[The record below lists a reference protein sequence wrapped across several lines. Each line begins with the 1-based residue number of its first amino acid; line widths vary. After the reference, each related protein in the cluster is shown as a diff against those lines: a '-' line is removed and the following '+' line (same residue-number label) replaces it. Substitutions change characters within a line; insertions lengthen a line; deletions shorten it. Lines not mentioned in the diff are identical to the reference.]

1 MKDSLLLSEANG
13 RDLQSYIEEHDAEI
27 DDALRRKWSYQVAQ
41 AVAHAHQN
49 GVVHSNLSTTN
60 VLVHQ
65 ISQSLDVLLADF
77 GGSRC
82 VELSLD
88 GGLLPDDLFSDLCL
102 LDYKSPKVN
111 VFSLGVVLYVI
122 MTGHYPFCNSPAP
135 RGGERFVYSD
145 QVRALFKKGVFPKLS
160 SVPLGDII
168 ARCCHERSFDT
179 AKEVVEALEIEM
191 SQ

>member
-1 MKDSLLLSEANG
+1 VELPSRSSCRTRPPKWHCPLEPEHNERARPSDQPVSG
-13 RDLQSYIEEHDAEI
+13 RI
-27 DDALRRKWSYQVAQ
+27 
-41 AVAHAHQN
+41 
-49 GVVHSNLSTTN
+49 
-60 VLVHQ
+60 
-65 ISQSLDVLLADF
+65 LADF
-77 GGSRC
+77 GGSRY

-88 GGLLPDDLFSDLCL
+88 GGLLPDDLFSDPCL

-111 VFSLGVVLYVI
+111 VFSLGVVIYVI

-135 RGGERFVYSD
+135 RGEERFVYSD

-191 SQ
+191 SK